1 MFSSITPLPHRVV
14 KDSQRKG
21 TVMEKQ
27 QVERIQQKASLFIKT
42 SDFFPLDFN
51 EVVLYLVYKYLVLW
65 LNI

>member
-1 MFSSITPLPHRVV
+1 
-14 KDSQRKG
+14 
-21 TVMEKQ
+21 MEKQ